1 MKVAE
6 ESVTRR
12 CLKRNSLWKNLCSI
26 ITAFGCLWA
35 ARASEAPPHN
45 ISAANLNVVQN
56 DSGNTADSV
65 TVTATL
71 SINDL
76 RVRVGSNRGDYN
88 IQVGESAT
96 DDLAGGIP
104 MVAIAQNGRDN
115 GELPDEQ
122 KNYAAAAWD
131 GNASGYWCVIQ
142 DLTSDRAEF
151 NINCAVAYFRFTN

>member
-1 MKVAE
+1 MKVVE
-6 ESVTRR
+6 GSVTQR
-12 CLKRNSLWKNLCSI
+12 CLKRNSLWKNLCSVVV
-26 ITAFGCLWA
+26 AFNCLWVA
-35 ARASEAPPHN
+35 CASDAPPHN

-71 SINDL
+71 SVNDM

-96 DDLAGGIP
+96 NDLAEGIP
-104 MVAIAQNGRDN
+104 MAAIAQNGRDN

-122 KNYAAAAWD
+122 KNYAAAA
-131 GNASGYWCVIQ
+131 
-142 DLTSDRAEF
+142 
-151 NINCAVAYFRFTN
+151 